1 MKVKK
6 ILISQ
11 PEPASGK
18 SPYFDIAA
26 RHGVEVF
33 FRPFIKVE
41 GLTAKEFR
49 QNKVNL
55 ADYTAVI
62 LTARTA
68 VDNYFRLCEETRVPI
83 STNTKYFCTSE
94 SLALYLQKYIVY
106 RKRKIFFGT
115 SGKLND
121 PQLMAAIIKNKK
133 EKFLLPVSDIHR
145 MDNHDTDELDQAG
158 IDYTKVVMY
167 RTVSNDFGPDEHLDY
182 NMLVF
187 FSPAGIDSLL
197 KNFPDFDQKKNGIR
211 IGCYG
216 KHTCDAAEAV
226 GLTVDLAA
234 PSATAPSMTSA
245 LDEYLA
251 KKD

>member
-49 QNKVNL
+49 PNKVNL

-133 EKFLLPVSDIHR
+133 DKRRAIP
-145 MDNHDTDELDQAG
+145 
-158 IDYTKVVMY
+158 
-167 RTVSNDFGPDEHLDY
+167 
-182 NMLVF
+182 
-187 FSPAGIDSLL
+187 
-197 KNFPDFDQKKNGIR
+197 
-211 IGCYG
+211 
-216 KHTCDAAEAV
+216 
-226 GLTVDLAA
+226 
-234 PSATAPSMTSA
+234 
-245 LDEYLA
+245 
-251 KKD
+251 